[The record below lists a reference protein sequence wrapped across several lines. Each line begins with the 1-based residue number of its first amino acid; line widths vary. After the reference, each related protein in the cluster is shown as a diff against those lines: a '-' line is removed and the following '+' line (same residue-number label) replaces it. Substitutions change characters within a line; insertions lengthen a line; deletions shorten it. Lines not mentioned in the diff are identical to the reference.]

1 MKRLL
6 IFILLILS
14 PIAHAAAASDYVDAT
29 GISVDVISQTPNP
42 ARPGETVELTLS
54 VQNFGNEDLKNIVMT
69 AQPEYPFSQVDGE
82 SLTKTISYLNARQDA
97 SDAATVKLKLKVD
110 ADVPEGTYELDV
122 VTTDSSGATKTT
134 TLDIEVRGKEYA
146 QVVTISKSSI
156 DFATEEQLDFVVTNT
171 GSSPLKNMQISWE
184 DPTGTILPV
193 YSDNT
198 KYIRYLAANQSVTV
212 SYIVMADVNADPG
225 LYQLDINLEV
235 EDYNSNVSTIST
247 TAGLFVGGG
256 TDFDVAFSDNS
267 DGEMSFSIANIGNN
281 EAYSVKVSIPEQ
293 DGYTVSGSS
302 STIVGNLEKGDYTI
316 ASFTVSQQAAGGIP
330 GAPSGAPGGTASASS
345 TNSTASDDL
354 NVLIEYTDAAGQRN
368 TVEKSVPISQSTSLT
383 TATAGSGGAPGQ
395 SSSSSTYTYIA
406 LVAVVLASGYVVYH
420 RRKYGENPAVVQ
432 KLGTKLG
439 SLSHHGK
446 KKEGN

>member
-1 MKRLL
+1 MKRMLL
-6 IFILLILS
+6 FILLILS
-14 PIAHAAAASDYVDAT
+14 PIAHASAATYVDAA
-29 GISVDVISQTPNP
+29 GVSVDVITQTPNP

-54 VQNFGNEDLKNIVMT
+54 VQNFGNENLKNIVVT

-82 SLTKTISYLNARQDA
+82 SLTKTISYLNARQDED
-97 SDAATVKLKLKVD
+97 DAATVKFKFKV
-110 ADVPEGTYELDV
+110 ASDVSAGTYELDI

-134 TLDIEVRGKEYA
+134 TLELEVRGKEYA

-171 GSSPLKNMQISWE
+171 GSSPLKNMKISWQ
-184 DPTGTILPV
+184 DSTGTILPV

-198 KYIRYLAANQSVTV
+198 KYISYLAANESVTV
-212 SYIVMADVNADPG
+212 SYIIMADVNADPG

-267 DGEMSFSIANIGNN
+267 DGEVSFSIANVGNN

-316 ASFTVSQQAAGGIP
+316 ASFTVSQQGAGGMP
-330 GAPSGAPGGTASASS
+330 ASDGSGPGGNTAASAASA
-345 TNSTASDDL
+345 NSTASNNL
-354 NVLIEYTDAAGQRN
+354 KVLIEYTDSAGQRN
-368 TVEKSVPISQSTSLT
+368 TVEKSVKLSQSSAATTST
-383 TATAGSGGAPGQ
+383 TGPGGMPGQ
-395 SSSSSTYTYIA
+395 SSSGSYVYVLA
-406 LVAVVLASGYVVYH
+406 VAVLASGYVMYY
-420 RRKYGENPAVVQ
+420 RRKHGENPAII
-432 KLGTKLG
+432 KKLG
-439 SLSHHGK
+439 SLAHHGK